1 MQTFIFKNAN
11 IFYNPEATP
20 FNWLLTQNGR
30 IIALGHKTD
39 PIPKI
44 EIDQKIDLKQ
54 KYVLPAWGDAHL
66 HSLWAAR
73 LFLEIDLSPARSL
86 QQALNIL
93 KKAKNSFK
101 PEQWVIGRGFNKNM
115 WQDGQPDR
123 QSLDR
128 LFPRNPVYLESQD
141 CHAAWVNSAAIK
153 RIGLTKTAVDPP
165 GGKFSRNANGE
176 FSGLVFDKAMEIFK
190 KVLPPPSE
198 EQLLNALDRFVK
210 QLLKNGVTHIHT
222 MEGAEAL
229 NLWQKYFK
237 RFGRKM
243 RVVFYFPVDEMENL
257 IQAGLHSGFGD
268 EWLRIGGI
276 KIFTDGSLGSQTAA
290 LRQPYE
296 NQTDNSGLLM
306 YNESELL
313 KIVTRAQQH
322 HLAVAIH
329 AIGDKAVEMVL
340 KVLKQTEDLRKQNRL
355 ISRLEHAQ
363 LVTPDL
369 IPLFKQFGVV
379 ASMQPI
385 HIADD
390 VKTAE
395 TFWGQRSRFAYPI
408 RSLLSH
414 GITLAFGSDAP
425 VAEANPLKGIFSAV
439 WRKFKFDLTEPS
451 WNPQESISVW
461 QAFQAFSKG
470 VANAAM
476 ADTFLGELSPGKLAD
491 FIVLDRSPFNAD
503 PANFKKLHIEKTI
516 LNGNIVFNH
525 PGKSAYLKRPHFLE

>member
-1 MQTFIFKNAN
+1 MQTILFKNAN
-11 IFYNPEATP
+11 IFPNPEATP
-20 FNWLLTQNGR
+20 LNWLLTQNGR

-39 PIPKI
+39 SIPRI
-44 EIDQKIDLKQ
+44 EIDQKIDLKE
-54 KYVLPAWGDAHL
+54 KYVFPAFGDAHL
-66 HSLWAAR
+66 HSLWAAH
-73 LFLEIDLSPARSL
+73 LFLEIDLSPAQSL

-93 KKAKNSFK
+93 ESAKHRFK

-115 WQDGQPDR
+115 WHDGQPDR

-128 LFPRNPVYLESQD
+128 LFPQNPVYLESQD
-141 CHAAWVNSAAIK
+141 CHSAWINSAAIK
-153 RIGLTKTAVDPP
+153 RVGLTKTAVDPP
-165 GGKFSRNANGE
+165 GGKFGRNAKRE

-198 EQLLNALDRFVK
+198 EQLLNALDRFVN
-210 QLLKNGVTHIHT
+210 QLLKNGITHIHT

-237 RFGRKM
+237 WFGRKM

-257 IQAGLHSGFGD
+257 IKARLHSAFGD

-296 NQTDNSGLLM
+296 NQSENFGMLM

-329 AIGDKAVEMVL
+329 AIGDKAVEMAL
-340 KVLKQTEDLRKQNRL
+340 KVLQQTENVRKQNRL
-355 ISRLEHAQ
+355 LSRLEHAQ

-395 TFWGQRSRFAYPI
+395 KYWGQRSRFAYPI
-408 RSLLSH
+408 HSLLAQ
-414 GITLAFGSDAP
+414 GIPLAFGSDAP

-451 WNPQESISVW
+451 WNPQEAISVW

-470 VANAAM
+470 VAHAAM
-476 ADTFLGELSPGKLAD
+476 GDTFLGELSPGKFTD
-491 FIVLDRSPFNAD
+491 FIVLDKNLFNAD
-503 PANFKKLHIEKTI
+503 PADFKKLQIKKTI

-525 PGKSAYLKRPHFLE
+525 KEKVLP